1 MKNLAFKFSLIPLK
15 LNKER
20 KSKSDRTSLILFCVK
35 CKSVP
40 IIKGI
45 NFNLKEAFVSCKCS
59 QKSKKFDFFYIHYE
73 FTEYLFEFK
82 DKYFRCN
89 YHKKEYRYYCENCG
103 LNFCEKVA
111 FFHKCHIKYLIDFEK
126 LKYDIE
132 EKINYINN
140 CLSNL
145 KNDDNDDNEVCY
157 LKEIINIIFMQYREC
172 PNYDIIKNINNIYLM
187 FLKNREN
194 SKEKLNVNKSC
205 QKVLD
210 LDFSNNQLYNIFFL
224 LKKDL
229 SNLKVLNLHNNK
241 LCNFQINNLK
251 KLNCYDL
258 AILNLSN
265 NFFTDY
271 LLITIGE
278 TFLHL
283 KELNLDTNRLYENID
298 ILKNKLIVYDSL
310 EKLIL
315 SNGVFSNQTINL
327 LRCFKFTNLKYLD
340 LSSNDLNSLSF
351 IKLIN
356 FGNEEN
362 KIEKLIL
369 YYNEISINN
378 EDIDYLLK
386 KYLNLKLILEEDDY
400 SIVSKRWKNLPFKIL
415 CFDDNRRTEYF
426 FEQYDKKVKEDNS
439 KSFIEYQ
446 QFCDNIN

>member
-1 MKNLAFKFSLIPLK
+1 
-15 LNKER
+15 
-20 KSKSDRTSLILFCVK
+20 
-35 CKSVP
+35 
-40 IIKGI
+40 
-45 NFNLKEAFVSCKCS
+45 
-59 QKSKKFDFFYIHYE
+59 
-73 FTEYLFEFK
+73 
-82 DKYFRCN
+82 
-89 YHKKEYRYYCENCG
+89 
-103 LNFCEKVA
+103 
-111 FFHKCHIKYLIDFEK
+111 
-126 LKYDIE
+126 
-132 EKINYINN
+132 
-140 CLSNL
+140 
-145 KNDDNDDNEVCY
+145 
-157 LKEIINIIFMQYREC
+157 
-172 PNYDIIKNINNIYLM
+172 M

-229 SNLKVLNLHNNK
+229 RNLKVLNLHNNK

-271 LLITIGE
+271 LLITVGE
-278 TFLHL
+278 TFLLL

-351 IKLIN
+351 IKFIN

-369 YYNEISINN
+369 FYNDISINS

-386 KYLNLKLILEEDDY
+386 KYLNLKLILEEDEY